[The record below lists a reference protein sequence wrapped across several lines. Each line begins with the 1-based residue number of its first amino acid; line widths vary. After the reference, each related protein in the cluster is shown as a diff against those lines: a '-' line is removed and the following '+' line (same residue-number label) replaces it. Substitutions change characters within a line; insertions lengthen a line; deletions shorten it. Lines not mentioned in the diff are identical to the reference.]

1 MFTKQRFLFLI
12 SCVLL
17 LAFALVS
24 SDKQVTYAER
34 REKENKQIEQFL
46 KRGAHLDDKEYGR
59 PLLDVPG
66 NIQVISEAQFIAQDS
81 TTDVS
86 KNQYVLFAGSGVYAQ
101 FVRRGNGSALKNG
114 EHAMLLCRYIEY
126 NIATD
131 SIRSSNLYGSDAASP
146 DVMSLQNNSG
156 SLTGVFT
163 SGIMR
168 RFYGTSVPSGWMLP
182 LPYLKLGRQVSPNDE
197 ISKVRIIIPSTE
209 GHSVAQHRTHPYFYE
224 ITFERSR

>member
-1 MFTKQRFLFLI
+1 MFTKQRFFFLI

-24 SDKQVTYAER
+24 CDKQVTYAER

-101 FVRRGNGSALKNG
+101 VVRRGTGSPIKPN
-114 EHAMLLCRYIEY
+114 EHVMLLCRYIEY

-131 SIRSSNLYGSDAASP
+131 SIRSSNLYGFDSVRP
-146 DVMSLQNNSG
+146 DVMSLENNNG
-156 SLTGVFT
+156 SLIGVMAE
-163 SGIMR
+163 GIMR
-168 RFYGTSVPSGWMLP
+168 RYYGTKAPSGWLIP
-182 LPYLKLGRQVSPNDE
+182 LPYLKLGRQHSEKDE
-197 ISKVRIIIPSTE
+197 ISKLRIIVPSTE
-209 GHSVAQHRTHPYFYE
+209 GHSVAQDRTQPYFYE

>member
-1 MFTKQRFLFLI
+1 MFTKQRFFFLI

-24 SDKQVTYAER
+24 CDKQVTYAER

-101 FVRRGNGSALKNG
+101 VVRRGSGSPIKPN
-114 EHAMLLCRYIEY
+114 EHVMLLCRYIEY

-131 SIRSSNLYGSDAASP
+131 SIRSSNLYGFDSVRP
-146 DVMSLQNNSG
+146 DVMSLENNNG
-156 SLTGVFT
+156 SLVGVMAE
-163 SGIMR
+163 GIMR
-168 RFYGTSVPSGWMLP
+168 RYYGTKAPSGWLIP
-182 LPYLKLGRQVSPNDE
+182 LPYLKLGRQLSEKDE
-197 ISKVRIIIPSTE
+197 ISKLRIIVPSTE
-209 GHSVAQHRTHPYFYE
+209 GHAIAEKHTQPYFYE